1 MISNMFKIP
10 KYKVF
15 NYSPI
20 FYDEQKE
27 DLKKRMK
34 DLEGEFVENKE
45 YRPNIRGKM
54 RQRMH
59 RDSYQ
64 NEKKSLKRPI
74 IIITNIFLLI
84 IIFYMIADYF
94 PNIIF

>member
-15 NYSPI
+15 NYSPV

-27 DLKKRMK
+27 DLEKRMK
-34 DLEGEFVENKE
+34 NLEEEFSKKKI
-45 YRPNIRGKM
+45 YRGKM

-64 NEKKSLKRPI
+64 NEKKSLRRPI

-84 IIFYMIADYF
+84 IIFYMITDYF